1 MSDFTASPSS
11 AASPKSNLV
20 VRRIARIVL
29 YGALLGVVAM
39 VVVAAMRA
47 SQADNDLEKRQ
58 DSLVSDFGV
67 TAPAPKHLSSKFTD
81 KDLRLLADAPSDP
94 KLLLNPDTLV
104 IARWQSADVETET
117 IDWDAF
123 KKSLSEATGKK
134 VELREYQNTAGD
146 LSAIEAGKAQII
158 ALHAADTPYLVNNLG
173 FIPIAVLGSDAGA
186 LGNHL
191 DLAVS
196 TKSKVENL
204 ADIRGR
210 TMVSSTPFSITGHR
224 AAIAVLLEQAG
235 MRPNVDYYIVYSNS
249 QKRSVLGVASGE
261 YEIAALSDDKVQSL
275 RKKGSIKDGDFR
287 VIFRSEVIPRLTIGY
302 VYNLEPR
309 LAETVAEAIL
319 DFKNDAADPDGAT
332 GKPMRFFKI
341 DYRHDFEFVRKIDD
355 SFDPRFGAKIP
366 KAPDAADSGKEA
378 KDNSETNRTE
388 KGSKEKSGTERSN
401 SD

>member
-1 MSDFTASPSS
+1 MSDSTASLPP
-11 AASPKSNLV
+11 AADPQSNLL

-29 YGALLGVVAM
+29 YGALLGVLAM

-47 SQADNDLEKRQ
+47 SQADNDLKKRQ
-58 DSLVSDFGV
+58 DSLVSDFGI

-81 KDLRLLADAPSDP
+81 KDLRLLADPPSDP

-104 IARWQSADVETET
+104 VARWQDADVETT
-117 IDWDAF
+117 SVDWDRF
-123 KKSLSEATGKK
+123 KKFLGDATGKK
-134 VELREYQNTAGD
+134 VELREYQNTPGD
-146 LSAIEAGKAQII
+146 LSAIEEGKAQVV

-210 TMVSSTPFSITGHR
+210 TLVSSTPFSITGHR
-224 AAIAVLLEQAG
+224 AAIAVLLQQAG

-275 RKKGSIKDGDFR
+275 RKKGSIKEGDFR
-287 VIFRSEVIPRLTIGY
+287 VIYHSEVIPRLTIGY

-309 LAETVAEAIL
+309 LAEKVAKAIL
-319 DFKNDAADPDGAT
+319 DFQNDKADPNEAT

-366 KAPDAADSGKEA
+366 KAPDAADSA
-378 KDNSETNRTE
+378 KDSSEPSRQ
-388 KGSKEKSGTERSN
+388 EKSGADKAGSPKG
-401 SD
+401 